1 NLIDNELENTIVL
14 IDAMNRNW
22 SIEIL
27 FLKNNHHIRYKYVV
41 PVYIDYEKNV
51 VELQRFDERIL
62 DISIE
67 DIISCEVMT

>member
-1 NLIDNELENTIVL
+1 
-14 IDAMNRNW
+14 
-22 SIEIL
+22 
-27 FLKNNHHIRYKYVV
+27 
-41 PVYIDYEKNV
+41 IDYEKNV

>member
-1 NLIDNELENTIVL
+1 
-14 IDAMNRNW
+14 AMNRNW